1 MTTDLIERDIFDKL
15 KQTPKYGS
23 LCDETLLR
31 MASWAAARH
40 ASPREALKAAKRKLH
55 QVYGAYCDQCDLRR
69 VAEVVQALPHGAPEE
84 TIRSACRD
92 LLRHHASTRERE
104 AILDQVFP
112 AIFDEI
118 GPVTSILDLACGLR
132 PFMLPWMAPSDTV
145 CRGLTNCAV
154 EYRACDID
162 TRLVAILNEFLA
174 RLGRPPA
181 AQCRDLLVS
190 VPSHVTVCRGLTNCA
205 DVALLLKALPC
216 LEQQEKGAGLRL
228 LPQIPARYL
237 VASFPAQ
244 SLGGRAKGMVQHYE
258 TYMLRLAAALHFSVR
273 SFPFP
278 SETFYVLARPM

>member
-1 MTTDLIERDIFDKL
+1 MTTDPIERDIFDKL

-55 QVYGAYCDQCDLRR
+55 QVYGAYCDRCDLRR

-118 GPVTSILDLACGLR
+118 GPVTSILDLACGLG

-145 CRGLTNCAV
+145 
-154 EYRACDID
+154 EYHACDID

-190 VPSHVTVCRGLTNCA
+190 VPSHVA

-258 TYMLRLAAALHFSVR
+258 TYMLGLAAALHFSVR

-278 SETFYVLARPM
+278 SETFYVLARPI